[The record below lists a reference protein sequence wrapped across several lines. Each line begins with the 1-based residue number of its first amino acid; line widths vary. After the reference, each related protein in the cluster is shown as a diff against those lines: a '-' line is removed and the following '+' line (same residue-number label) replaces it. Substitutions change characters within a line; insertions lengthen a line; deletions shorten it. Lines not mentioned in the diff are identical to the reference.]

1 MAKPG
6 PTFSERLRNFRNP
19 CGYGCSI
26 CCIIFSTWG
35 AIMLTV
41 LGILLWNNYVGI
53 DGVVPSI
60 CGDVEVIDRTTEVC
74 APYHKSV
81 AKQTWIAAIVYVF
94 FILLSVL
101 RIVHLKVLERSQA
114 TVLDSYAGVDP
125 VVYSK

>member
-1 MAKPG
+1 
-6 PTFSERLRNFRNP
+6 
-19 CGYGCSI
+19 
-26 CCIIFSTWG
+26 
-35 AIMLTV
+35 MLTV

-81 AKQTWIAAIVYVF
+81 AKQTWIAAIIYVF